1 MSVSKQ
7 QQPGILCV
15 ANWKSDVGYAWWL
28 MESYWVKI
36 SEVFSESHTTFLA
49 YPEINAVPQH
59 IENSEIRYFQHTFR
73 PETFS
78 DIRRNMALIKK
89 HNIRVLY
96 LSDYGVSSLAY
107 AMYRAAGVDKIIVH
121 DHTPGLRT
129 KATGLKKHLKTI
141 KANFPLARADAAFG
155 ATSFVTRRL
164 TETACF
170 SEKRCFTVQNG
181 ILPFDC
187 APATDGRLNRL
198 FAGSSSKVI
207 VTAARANK
215 YKGIDF
221 ALEVIAKLVHEHQF
235 SDISY
240 LLCGDGPDLDSF
252 RQQAKKLDI
261 AQYCYFPGRIDKASE
276 ILCHCY
282 LGFQP
287 AKGEVG
293 YSLSILEYMYA
304 GLPVIVPD
312 NPSVCEATD
321 HGETGAIYTQNNVES
336 AAQAIADYLSEPAR
350 QEQHGNAA
358 REQVRQHYTLAATHD
373 ALQKAMEQVVR

>member
-1 MSVSKQ
+1 MSSKKK
-7 QQPGILCV
+7 PGILCV

-28 MESYWVKI
+28 MESYWVRI
-36 SEVFSESHTTFLA
+36 SEVFKDSHTTFLA

-59 IENSEIRYFQHTFR
+59 IEDSEIRYFQHTFR
-73 PETFS
+73 PESFI
-78 DIRRNMALIKK
+78 DIRRNTALIKK
-89 HNIRVLY
+89 HNIQVLY
-96 LSDYGVSSLAY
+96 LSDYGVSSIAY
-107 AMYRAAGVDKIIVH
+107 AMYRAAGVKKIIVH

-170 SEKRCFTVQNG
+170 SEARCYTIQNG
-181 ILPFDC
+181 ILPFEC
-187 APATDGRLNRL
+187 APPDDGRLRRL
-198 FAGSSSKVI
+198 FSGSRNKVI

-221 ALEVIAKLVHEHQF
+221 ALEVIAELVHSHHIT
-235 SDISY
+235 DISY
-240 LLCGDGPDLDSF
+240 LLCGDGPDLENF
-252 RQQAKKLDI
+252 RQQAKSLDI
-261 AQYCYFPGRIDKASE
+261 SQYCHFPGRVDKASE

-304 GLPVIVPD
+304 GLPVVVPN
-312 NPSVCEATD
+312 NPSVCEATT
-321 HGETGAIYTQNNVES
+321 HGQTGAVYEEGNVQE
-336 AAQAIADYLSEPAR
+336 AASAIAHYLTDSD
-350 QEQHGNAA
+350 
-358 REQVRQHYTLAATHD
+358 EQVRQGRNARETIEQSYTLASTHSAFD
-373 ALQKAMEQVVR
+373 KAIKQVIEK

>member
-1 MSVSKQ
+1 MSKQ

-36 SEVFSESHTTFLA
+36 SEMFSDSHITFLA
-49 YPEINAVPQH
+49 YPEINAIPQH
-59 IENSEIRYFQHTFR
+59 IEESEIRYFQHTFR

-78 DIRRNMALIKK
+78 DIRHNIAIIKK
-89 HNIRVLY
+89 YNIRVLY

-129 KATGLKKHLKTI
+129 KASGLKKHLKTV
-141 KANFPLARADAAFG
+141 KANFPLLRADAAFG

-198 FAGSSSKVI
+198 FSGNTNKII

-235 SDISY
+235 SDIGY

-252 RQQAKKLDI
+252 RQLARELDI
-261 AQYCYFPGRIDKASE
+261 TQYCYFPGRVDKASE

-321 HGETGAIYTQNNVES
+321 DGKTGAIYSQDNVES
-336 AAQAIADYLSEPAR
+336 AAQAIADYLSKPDR
-350 QEQHGNAA
+350 QEQHGKAA
-358 REQVRQHYTLAATHD
+358 REQIQQHYTLAATHD
-373 ALQKAMEQVVR
+373 ALRKAMEQVVR

>member
-1 MSVSKQ
+1 MSSKKK
-7 QQPGILCV
+7 PGILCV

-28 MESYWVKI
+28 MESYWVRI
-36 SEVFSESHTTFLA
+36 SEVFKDSHTTFLA

-59 IENSEIRYFQHTFR
+59 IEDSEIRYFQHTFR
-73 PETFS
+73 PERFS
-78 DIRRNMALIKK
+78 DIRRNTALIKK
-89 HNIRVLY
+89 HNIQVLY
-96 LSDYGVSSLAY
+96 LSDYGVSSIAY
-107 AMYRAAGVDKIIVH
+107 AMYRAAGVKKIIVH

-129 KATGLKKHLKTI
+129 KATGLKRHLKTI

-170 SEKRCFTVQNG
+170 SAARCYTIQNG
-181 ILPFDC
+181 ILPFEC
-187 APATDGRLNRL
+187 APPDDGRLRRL
-198 FAGSSSKVI
+198 FSGSRNKVI

-221 ALEVIAKLVHEHQF
+221 ALEVIAELVHSHHIT
-235 SDISY
+235 DISY
-240 LLCGDGPDLDSF
+240 LLCGDGPDLENF
-252 RQQAKKLDI
+252 RQQAKSLDI
-261 AQYCYFPGRIDKASE
+261 TQYCHFPGRIDKASE
-276 ILCHCY
+276 IFCHCY

-304 GLPVIVPD
+304 GLPVIVPN

-321 HGETGAIYTQNNVES
+321 DGENGAVYEENNVKSAAASIANYLNNPSSQALHGAKAKEKVERLYTLES
-336 AAQAIADYLSEPAR
+336 AHRAF
-350 QEQHGNAA
+350 EQSI
-358 REQVRQHYTLAATHD
+358 
-373 ALQKAMEQVVR
+373 KKVVGG